1 MTDGGEHRA
10 PEAAV
15 VRSDS
20 GFYTPEPVGGRAMTY
35 TLWSQGRLL
44 ATTDLGWV
52 RCMPRHRAGDLQP
65 TEVGEVLLAV
75 ACGVRPALRL
85 HGHDFD
91 HPAVLTAIERSEAL
105 RLELRGPDGE
115 VIPTEDLWIQD
126 SEYLLAL
133 AREEPLPEPTDEE
146 LEELAELEEM
156 EVEAWDPE
164 NDAALAE
171 LPDVDEPF
179 ERDFDDEAEEREW
192 PRFQVM
198 LVLVD
203 DADVP

>member
-1 MTDGGEHRA
+1 
-10 PEAAV
+10 
-15 VRSDS
+15 
-20 GFYTPEPVGGRAMTY
+20 MTY

-65 TEVGEVLLAV
+65 TEIGETLLAV

-85 HGHDFD
+85 HAHDYH
-91 HPAVLTAIERSEAL
+91 HPAVEAAIEREEAL
-105 RLELRGPDGE
+105 HLELRGPDGE
-115 VIPTEDLWIQD
+115 IIPTEHLWIQD

-133 AREEPLPEPTDEE
+133 AEEDPLPEPTDDE
-146 LEELAELEEM
+146 LEELEALDGLEEM

-171 LPDVDEPF
+171 LSDVEELL
-179 ERDFDDEAEEREW
+179 ERDFDDETEEREW

-203 DADVP
+203 DRDVP